1 MTVREIFAGKREYLP
16 LLLIGDEQE
25 SMINCYLDRG
35 RLFILEENDL
45 KAVAVVTD
53 EGSGSCEVKNLAV
66 EPAFQGRG
74 YGTVLM
80 KWLIELFSVQYHTM
94 RLGTGENPDTLRFYR
109 RLGFVETHRVKNFFI
124 EHYDHPIVENGVRL
138 TDMIYLERRLGAGD
152 ETE

>member
-1 MTVREIFAGKREYLP
+1 MKIREVLVGKREYLP
-16 LLLIGDEQE
+16 LLLVGDEQE
-25 SMINCYLDRG
+25 NMIDRYLDRG

-66 EPAFQGRG
+66 APAFQGRG

-80 KWLIELFSVQYHTM
+80 QWLIKLFSGQYYTM
-94 RLGTGENPDTLRFYR
+94 RLGTGENLATLRFYR
-109 RLGFVETHRVKNFFI
+109 RLGFVETHRVKNFFV